1 MLWIYARG
9 DESLRV
15 ETRFDM
21 HTEEFVLTIYPH
33 DSDAPKVERFG
44 DSTAF
49 GRRLAEVEHEL
60 TLAKWRLDGAPVVLR
75 HGWKI

>member
-21 HTEEFVLTIYPH
+21 RTEEFVLTIYPH
-33 DSDAPKVERFG
+33 GSDDPTVERFG
-44 DSTAF
+44 NSTAL
-49 GRRLAEVEHEL
+49 GRRLAEVENES
-60 TLAKWRLDGAPVVLR
+60 TLAKWRLDGAR
-75 HGWKI
+75 